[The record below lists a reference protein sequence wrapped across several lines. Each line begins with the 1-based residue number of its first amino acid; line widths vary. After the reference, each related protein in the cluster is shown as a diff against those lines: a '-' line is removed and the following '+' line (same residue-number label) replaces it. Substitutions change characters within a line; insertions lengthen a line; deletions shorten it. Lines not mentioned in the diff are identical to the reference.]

1 MFFKVLNLRK
11 LVWQEFEKDRTGH
24 AREKGPPSPSFA
36 LEGVKKTINKSIKAE
51 KEKLKEKMKEKIDV
65 GTFPSEFQ
73 SIFFHP
79 WNDTKFWHIF
89 SITSDG
95 S

>member
-1 MFFKVLNLRK
+1 MAGVRKGSDRSCAWERSPFSLLRA
-11 LVWQEFEKDRTGH
+11 WGR
-24 AREKGPPSPSFA
+24 
-36 LEGVKKTINKSIKAE
+36 KKTINKSIKAE